1 MKREGRPREKVL
13 ATIVS
18 LLEKTLIR
26 VGNAE
31 YVSQNKS
38 YGLRTMRRKH
48 VDIKGG
54 TLRFEFTSKSGK
66 QWKLRVEDKRI
77 VAITKRCADIRGHEL
92 FKYLDD
98 QGDVRLFIRLRRT
111 DQDVDDDYAFPMA
124 SDR

>member
-54 TLRFEFTSKSGK
+54 TLRFEFTANPASNGTCESRTNASWRSPNAVRTYGAMNSSNISTTRARSGF
-66 QWKLRVEDKRI
+66 L
-77 VAITKRCADIRGHEL
+77 
-92 FKYLDD
+92 
-98 QGDVRLFIRLRRT
+98 
-111 DQDVDDDYAFPMA
+111 
-124 SDR
+124 